1 MKRST
6 QNKAL
11 RIISSILLATV
22 IILILGLTKSCN
34 ANKQQLAK
42 IQTLEAL
49 QDTPVVMIVTDTF
62 IQWKKETITLH
73 PKEISKQGISVKD
86 TITKKFLQEL
96 ENQKALVAATQ
107 MQLIKRDSLILSFLN
122 KKDTAVIEINDTLA
136 NLSYSCKVKID
147 DTISIKLD
155 YRYKLDIRTK
165 TIKEKDKFITYLT
178 IDDPKVDLKS
188 ANFLVIPFP
197 KEKKVKKIGRWI
209 GGTLGSGIS
218 LGLGYYVGSRLN

>member
-1 MKRST
+1 MKRSI

-11 RIISSILLATV
+11 RIVSSILLAAV
-22 IILILGLTKSCN
+22 IILILSLTKSCN
-34 ANKQQLAK
+34 TNKQQLAK

-49 QDTPVVMIVTDTF
+49 QDTPVVTIVTDTF

-73 PKEISKQGISVKD
+73 PKEISKQGVSVKD
-86 TITKKFLQEL
+86 TTTKKFLQEL

-107 MQLIKRDSLILSFLN
+107 MQLIKRDSLILSLVN

-188 ANFLVIPFP
+188 TNFLVIPFP
-197 KEKKVKKIGRWI
+197 KEKKAKKIGRWI

-218 LGLGYYVGSRLN
+218 LGLGYYIGSRLK

>member
-1 MKRST
+1 MKRSK

-11 RIISSILLATV
+11 KIISGILLV
-22 IILILGLTKSCN
+22 LIIILILSLTKSCN
-34 ANKQQLAK
+34 TNKQQLAK

-49 QDTPVVMIVTDTF
+49 QDTPVITILTDTL

-86 TITKKFLQEL
+86 TVTKKFLQEL

-107 MQLIKRDSLILSFLN
+107 IQLIKKDSLIFSLVN
-122 KKDTAVIEINDTLA
+122 KKDTAVIEINNTLA

-147 DTISIKLD
+147 DTISIELD
-155 YRYKLDIRTK
+155 YIYKLDIHTK
-165 TIKEKDKFITYLT
+165 TIKEKDKFVTYLT

-197 KEKKVKKIGRWI
+197 KEKKGKKIGRWI
-209 GGTLGSGIS
+209 GGTLGSGLS
-218 LGLGYYVGSRLN
+218 LGLGYYIGSHLK

>member
-11 RIISSILLATV
+11 RIINSILLATV

-62 IQWKKETITLH
+62 IQWEKETITLH

-188 ANFLVIPFP
+188 ANFIVIPFP